1 MIDVRMAT
9 IATDRIA
16 RRRSIAF
23 GILVTACLV
32 LMAVSSNPLVRDL
45 QSGVGFAFRPIQGA
59 LNEVASGIASI
70 GAAVSEID
78 RLRVDNGSLRSENE
92 RLLTENTRL
101 QEIARENALLTDLL
115 QLRAGF
121 EFQTAA
127 ANVISRESSEFRR
140 LITLDKGTNA
150 GISVGDVAVAGGG
163 ALAWRVTEVGPDSAV
178 VVLLSDGSSTVIG
191 QLVSNAATGQVVG
204 QLGGVLVMEQIDSGE
219 ELSLG
224 DEVVSAGIELGGG
237 VRSPYPKGLLIG
249 QVVDIRRDANAVVQ
263 TAYLQPAA
271 DFEKLEYVLVIL
283 DYEGGL
289 PPLEEQ
295 PIDCT
300 DPENGGTL
308 PEGEQ
313 PCLGPSPRPSASPR

>member
-1 MIDVRMAT
+1 MTTLAN
-9 IATDRIA
+9 DRIV
-16 RRRSIAF
+16 RRRSVVF
-23 GILVTACLV
+23 VGLVSACLV
-32 LMAVSSNPLVRDL
+32 LMALSSNPLVREL

-59 LNEVASGIASI
+59 LNEVASEVASI
-70 GAAVSEID
+70 GAAIAEID
-78 RLRVDNGSLRSENE
+78 RLRVDNGTLRADNE

-101 QEIARENALLTDLL
+101 QEIARENVLLTDLL

-121 EFQTAA
+121 DYETAA

-140 LITLDKGTNA
+140 VITLDKGTRA
-150 GISVGDVAVAGGG
+150 GISVGDVVVAGGG
-163 ALAWRVTEVGPDSAV
+163 ALAGRIIEVGPDSAT
-178 VVLLSDGSSTVIG
+178 VVLLTDGTSTVIG
-191 QLVSNAATGQVVG
+191 QLVANAARGQVVG
-204 QLGGVLVMEQIDSGE
+204 QLGGVLVMEQIDSSDE
-219 ELSLG
+219 VAPG

-271 DFEKLEYVLVIL
+271 DFEKLEFVLVIL

-300 DPENGGTL
+300 DPEGGGTL

-313 PCLGPSPRPSASPR
+313 PCIPPTPRPSASPR

>member
-1 MIDVRMAT
+1 MT
-9 IATDRIA
+9 TLSTDRIT
-16 RRRSIAF
+16 RRRSIVF
-23 GILVTACLV
+23 VGLLSACLV
-32 LMAVSSNPLVRDL
+32 LMAFSSNPLIREF
-45 QSGVGFAFRPIQGA
+45 QNGIGFAFRPIQGV
-59 LNEVASGIASI
+59 LNDVASGVASI
-70 GAAVSEID
+70 GAAVAEID
-78 RLRVDNGSLRSENE
+78 RLRVDNGTLRADNE

-101 QEIARENALLTDLL
+101 QEIARENVLLTDLL

-121 EFQTAA
+121 DYQTAA

-140 LITLDKGTNA
+140 VITVDKGTNA
-150 GISVGDVAVAGGG
+150 GISVGDVVVAGGG
-163 ALAWRVTEVGPDSAV
+163 ALAGRVIEVGPDSAT
-178 VVLLSDGSSTVIG
+178 VVLLTDGTSTVIG
-191 QLVSNAATGQVVG
+191 QLVSNAARGQVVG
-204 QLGGVLVMEQIDSGE
+204 QLGGVLVMEQIDSSDE
-219 ELSLG
+219 IALG

-271 DFEKLEYVLVIL
+271 DFEKLEFVLVIL

-300 DPENGGTL
+300 DPDGGATL

-313 PCLGPSPRPSASPR
+313 PCIPATPRPKASPR